1 MKNLGKKNKKKL
13 TLALNSLLNA
23 QFHLGNDPN
32 QLHPSMDSFVIG
44 QIRTKERLA
53 HGKNFNKSTWNSKVT
68 QTEERIKKTSYQ
80 SKSLK
85 TFSQY
90 NQISKK

>member
-1 MKNLGKKNKKKL
+1 MKNLGTKNKKKL

-32 QLHPSMDSFVIG
+32 QLHSSMDSFVIG
-44 QIRTKERLA
+44 QIRTKERFA

-68 QTEERIKKTSYQ
+68 QTKEKIKENSYQ
-80 SKSLK
+80 SRSLN
-85 TFSQY
+85 TFSQP
-90 NQISKK
+90 NQISKE